1 MLCDHDL
8 FPVFYTDVPTLP
20 SSQPFYGHIQKRED
34 KWYIW
39 PGYHL
44 IDYRW
49 LVENINRID
58 LVRKS
63 RQNSLDYLTKS
74 VIMYIKEAKSDYIN
88 LNKIAK
94 DIKIQKRRLYDIINV
109 LQGK

>member
-1 MLCDHDL
+1 MKQLAKQIKDQNCSEFFSDEKQL
-8 FPVFYTDVPTLP
+8 LNK
-20 SSQPFYGHIQKRED
+20 KRR
-34 KWYIW
+34 IS
-39 PGYHL
+39 
-44 IDYRW
+44 
-49 LVENINRID
+49 NINSID

-63 RQNSLDYLTKS
+63 RQNSLDYLTKA

-94 DIKIQKRRLYDIINV
+94 DIKIQKRRLYDVINV

>member
-1 MLCDHDL
+1 MKKLAKQIKDQNCSE
-8 FPVFYTDVPTLP
+8 F
-20 SSQPFYGHIQKRED
+20 SSDEKQLLNKKRR
-34 KWYIW
+34 IS
-39 PGYHL
+39 
-44 IDYRW
+44 
-49 LVENINRID
+49 NINID

-63 RQNSLDYLTKS
+63 RQNSLDYLTKA

-94 DIKIQKRRLYDIINV
+94 DIKIQKRRLYDVINV

>member
-1 MLCDHDL
+1 MKKLAKQIKGQNCSE
-8 FPVFYTDVPTLP
+8 F
-20 SSQPFYGHIQKRED
+20 SSDEKQLLNKKRR
-34 KWYIW
+34 IS
-39 PGYHL
+39 
-44 IDYRW
+44 
-49 LVENINRID
+49 NINSID

-63 RQNSLDYLTKS
+63 RQNSLDYLTKA

-94 DIKIQKRRLYDIINV
+94 DIKIQKRRLYDVINV